1 MIYQFITPED
11 IEQFV
16 ADSTR
21 YISAIGKK
29 DSVIIGLSRG
39 GLVPAVYISH
49 ATSLPMIPV
58 DYSAEEGR
66 GTSAHTNIILP
77 LDKYQTI
84 YIVDDI
90 VDTGKTVEFLK
101 NLYESR
107 GHIVHVLAVIE
118 KNHSVI
124 KCDLSIYKSGGSEW
138 IVFPWEPEYQLYY
151 SEGDIDGEEETQ
163 ETEDQSSEGTT

>member
-1 MIYQFITPED
+1 MKYQFITPED
-11 IEQFV
+11 IERFV
-16 ADSTR
+16 FNSTR
-21 YISAIGKK
+21 YISSIGKN

-49 ATSLPMIPV
+49 ATGLPMIPV

-77 LDKYQTI
+77 LDKYHTI

-107 GHIVHVLAVIE
+107 GHNVHVLAVIE
-118 KNHSVI
+118 KDHSVI

-151 SEGDIDGEEETQ
+151 PEGDDADEEEEMQ
-163 ETEDQSSEGTT
+163 ETED